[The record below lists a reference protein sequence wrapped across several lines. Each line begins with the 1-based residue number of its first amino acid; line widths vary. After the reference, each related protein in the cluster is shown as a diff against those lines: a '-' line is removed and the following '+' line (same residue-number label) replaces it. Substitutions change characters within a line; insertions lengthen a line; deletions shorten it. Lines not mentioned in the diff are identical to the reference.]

1 MQAHIQPRCDRESDR
16 TQDQRKVSGEGVQQ
30 ECVVELARGRRGD
43 DVAARRRA
51 SLCVIV
57 GTIVFFCLVFVMN
70 HNGAVQHP
78 AWAADKE
85 RIVQFTR
92 LVRLAKESDISTL
105 QKEGVKTQLQFMREI
120 RLVSI
125 LRSALRNS
133 PLVLETE
140 RTFRPA

>member
-57 GTIVFFCLVFVMN
+57 GTIVFLFGICYEPQRCCPASGRGCGQ
-70 HNGAVQHP
+70 GADSTVHAVGSTREGIRHFHSP
-78 AWAADKE
+78 KGGREDAASVHARDSSG
-85 RIVQFTR
+85 IDS
-92 LVRLAKESDISTL
+92 AI
-105 QKEGVKTQLQFMREI
+105 GVTK
-120 RLVSI
+120 
-125 LRSALRNS
+125 
-133 PLVLETE
+133 
-140 RTFRPA
+140 

>member
-1 MQAHIQPRCDRESDR
+1 
-16 TQDQRKVSGEGVQQ
+16 
-30 ECVVELARGRRGD
+30 
-43 DVAARRRA
+43 
-51 SLCVIV
+51 
-57 GTIVFFCLVFVMN
+57 MN

-140 RTFRPA
+140 RAFRPA